1 MKNLNLKGKLI
12 VFILLIS
19 VLPVVTVG
27 LLSYDSSQNE
37 IEAQVDKTINMFA
50 GLAETDLESFFEEVE
65 TGIEIMAVSRDI
77 YGNVDFLKNRDWNLN
92 SSEWQSRKS
101 EVIDEFFPYYIEKYN
116 YYMGFITDPE
126 GNVVYTTSD
135 DIPINTD
142 LSGRDYFQAA
152 VDGSLNWS
160 DLFYSEV
167 IDENIAVVSTP
178 LRDEGKQGEIIGTLN
193 MVIYDKGIS
202 KIVHEG
208 LDELGESADAYLI
221 NENGM
226 LLTNTLRGDYTSN
239 SALNNN
245 INTKAVEILS
255 TPIMRGNTDYF
266 ASEEYLNYQGDSV
279 IGRLQVTKLGD
290 KPVGLVVEIAE
301 SEIFTGLEKMQ
312 NRNIMIIIAA
322 VLLISIVSYLIAAG
336 ISKPIISASEF
347 AKKIAKGE
355 LSVKIKEKYL
365 NQKDEIGTLSR
376 ALESMRLDLKET
388 IGSIVS
394 IAENLSAN
402 SEELSASSEEIS
414 ASSQEVSNAIQE
426 VASGSEEQTAQIE
439 NTQENINVLSSEIRT
454 IASKNR
460 EMKKQ
465 AGLVSGEVE
474 KSSRTILDTNDQ
486 IKKVNENQKN
496 MAESIEGLS
505 VLSEKIG
512 KIVDMI
518 SDISQQTNLLAL
530 NAAIEAARAGQA
542 GRGFS
547 VVADEIRE
555 LAEQSSQATIDIE
568 GLIKEIQENVSHTTA
583 KMKDTTG
590 VVNDSVAAIDTTNS
604 SFTEIEKAVEKLN
617 NLIAVVVDS
626 VDEMESSSDEIDQAM
641 LEISGVSQESSSIA
655 EEVAASSQEQSAA
668 TEEIVSASEE
678 LAEMA
683 QKLKEEGSK
692 FKL

>member
-1 MKNLNLKGKLI
+1 MLNLNLKTKLV

-19 VLPVVTVG
+19 VIPVIIVG
-27 LLSYDSSQNE
+27 FLSYNSSQNE
-37 IEAQVDKTINMFA
+37 IENQVYKTIDMFSA
-50 GLAETDLESFFEEVE
+50 LAETDLESYFEEVE
-65 TGIEIMAVSRDI
+65 NGIEIMSVSRDI
-77 YGNVDFLKNRDWNLN
+77 YGNINFLKESNWNLN
-92 SSEWQSRKS
+92 NSEWQRRKK
-101 EVIDEFFPYYIEKYN
+101 EVIDQFFPYYIEKYG
-116 YYMGFITDPE
+116 YYMGFITDPK
-126 GNVVYTTSD
+126 GNVIYTTSD
-135 DIPINTD
+135 DIPLNTD
-142 LSGRDYFQAA
+142 LSDRDYFREA

-160 DLFYSEV
+160 DLFYSDV
-167 IDENIAVVSTP
+167 INENIAVLSTP
-178 LRDEGKQGEIIGTLN
+178 LKEEGEQGGIIGTLN

-208 LDELGESADAYLI
+208 LGELGDSADAYLI
-221 NENGM
+221 DQNGL
-226 LLTNTLRGDYTSN
+226 LLTNTLMGDYASD
-239 SALNNN
+239 SALTKN
-245 INTKAVEILS
+245 ISTEAVEILS
-255 TPIMRGNTDYF
+255 NPIMRGNTDY
-266 ASEEYLNYQGDSV
+266 STSGEYLNYQGNPV
-279 IGRLQVTKLGD
+279 IGQLQVTRFGD
-290 KPVGLVVEIAE
+290 KPVGLVVEIGE
-301 SEIFTGLEKMQ
+301 SEIFAGLEQMQ
-312 NRNIMIIIAA
+312 NRNIMVIIAA
-322 VLLISIVSYLIAAG
+322 VLLVSILSYLIAAG
-336 ISKPIISASEF
+336 ISNPIITAAEF
-347 AKKIAKGE
+347 AKKVAKGQ
-355 LSVKIKEKYL
+355 LSINVEEKYL
-365 NQKDEIGTLSR
+365 NKKDEIGTLSR

-394 IAENLSAN
+394 ISENLSAN

-465 AGLVSGEVE
+465 ANLVSGEVG
-474 KSSRTILDTNDQ
+474 KSSKTILNTNDQ
-486 IKKVNENQKN
+486 IKKVHKNQKN

-505 VLSEKIG
+505 ILSEKIG

-547 VVADEIRE
+547 VVADEIRQ

-568 GLIKEIQENVSHTTA
+568 GLIKEIQENVSHTTD
-583 KMKDTTG
+583 KMTDTTR

-604 SFTEIEKAVEKLN
+604 SFTEIERAVEKLN

-655 EEVAASSQEQSAA
+655 EEVAASSEEQSAA

-683 QKLKEEGSK
+683 QELKEQGTK